1 MQWIRSAKERLG
13 KCSEP
18 TGDKES
24 LSSKSAQL
32 TVLQSELPEGQEK
45 LEKALSVA
53 AQACQ
58 LADPEDKDIIEEE
71 VALLQ
76 EELDV
81 YLESLTRTKQLVEAG
96 IVRWTEYEDQYK
108 DAADWLALTETHV
121 QGLIF

>member
-1 MQWIRSAKERLG
+1 MQWIRGAKERLG

-32 TVLQSELPEGQEK
+32 TVLQAELPEGQAK

-53 AQACQ
+53 AQAIE

-71 VALLQ
+71 VNLCQRSVDMTILP
-76 EELDV
+76 
-81 YLESLTRTKQLVEAG
+81 
-96 IVRWTEYEDQYK
+96 
-108 DAADWLALTETHV
+108 
-121 QGLIF
+121 LI